1 MPDAAAGGTTLE
13 PMKLVMTMMVRD
25 EADIIDAVIRFSLDQ
40 GVDLIIVT
48 DNGSVDGTLERLEE
62 YVRAGQ
68 VVLHHEPRQ
77 LKEQYK
83 VVTRMAREA
92 FTEHGADWVINAD
105 ADEFWLPV
113 DRNLTLAEAL
123 SAVPTSV
130 RAFPVPVVNLIGPI
144 ARSGAGLDRLVWRDY
159 RSNEQLRAVG
169 LLAHPTA
176 NVVHVGDPDVE
187 VAQGNHF
194 VSIDQEGEVDP
205 RYALEVLHL
214 PWRSWRQF
222 EHKTEISGRAYASN
236 PDLAPSPNHH
246 GMKEYRRYLEGRL
259 LPAYVLRFPTPEELE
274 RGAET
279 GAFRRDETLVRY
291 LESQGDA
298 LRALLAPDEP
308 LPADEEEQA
317 RLAGRA
323 FLAMEHAFDARIAVV
338 QGAHDQAV
346 AERDAAREEVLR
358 LRNEELRLQSEAQA
372 LREELGRVGGELS
385 VTRATLDQ
393 AQERLRRIR
402 AVPVVRAA
410 IAVRNGARRLVRATR
425 R

>member
-1 MPDAAAGGTTLE
+1 
-13 PMKLVMTMMVRD
+13 MKLVMTMMVRD

-40 GVDLIIVT
+40 GVDLLIVT

-62 YVRAGQ
+62 YVKAGT

-77 LKEQYK
+77 LKEQYR

-92 FTEHGADWVINAD
+92 WTEHGADWVINAD

-113 DRNLTLAEAL
+113 DRSLTLAEAL
-123 SAVPTSV
+123 SAVPKSV

-144 ARSGAGLDRLVWRDY
+144 ARSGAGLDRLVWRDH
-159 RSNEQLRAVG
+159 RSDEQLHDVG
-169 LLAHPTA
+169 LLAHPTP

-194 VSIDQEGEVDP
+194 VSIRQEGEVDP

-246 GMKEYRRYLEGRL
+246 GMKEYKRYLEGRL
-259 LPAYVLRFPTPEELE
+259 LPAYVLRFPTPEQLE
-274 RGAET
+274 RGVET
-279 GAFRRDETLVRY
+279 GAFRRDDTLVRY
-291 LESQGDA
+291 LDSRAEV
-298 LRALLAPDEP
+298 RALVAPDEP
-308 LPADEEEQA
+308 LAAGEEAEA
-317 RLAGRA
+317 RRWGRA
-323 FLAMEHAFDARIAVV
+323 FQAMEQAFDARIAVV

-346 AERDAAREEVLR
+346 AERDAARAEVVEQRGERDRLVEQLEDTQEALEEAR
-358 LRNEELRLQSEAQA
+358 
-372 LREELGRVGGELS
+372 
-385 VTRATLDQ
+385 DH
-393 AQERLRRIR
+393 LRRIR
-402 AVPVVRAA
+402 SLPVIRAG
-410 IAVRNGARRLVRATR
+410 IAVRNRARALTHSLTRAAPR
-425 R
+425 

>member
-1 MPDAAAGGTTLE
+1 
-13 PMKLVMTMMVRD
+13 MKLVMTMMVRD

-40 GVDLIIVT
+40 GVDLLIVT
-48 DNGSVDGTLERLEE
+48 DNGSVDGTVERLEE
-62 YVRAGQ
+62 YVRAGR

-77 LKEQYK
+77 LKEQYR

-92 FTEHGADWVINAD
+92 WTEHGADWVINAD

-113 DRNLTLAEAL
+113 DRSLTLRDAL
-123 SAVPTSV
+123 SAVPKSV

-144 ARSGAGLDRLVWRDY
+144 ARSGAGLDRLVWRDG
-159 RSNEQLRAVG
+159 RSVEQLHDVG
-169 LLAHPTA
+169 LLAHPTP

-194 VSIDQEGEVDP
+194 VSIEQEGDVDP

-222 EHKTEISGRAYASN
+222 EHKTEITGRAYASN

-274 RGAET
+274 SGEAT
-279 GAFRRDETLVRY
+279 GVFRRDDTLVRY
-291 LESQGDA
+291 LESQGDG
-298 LRALLAPDEP
+298 LRALVGPDEA

-317 RLAGRA
+317 RRWGRS
-323 FLAMEHAFDARIAVV
+323 FLSVEHAFEERIAVV

-346 AERDAAREEVLR
+346 AERDAARAETDR
-358 LRNEELRLQSEAQA
+358 LRAEIDRLVGKIAEYGASLEEA
-372 LREELGRVGGELS
+372 RE
-385 VTRATLDQ
+385 Q
-393 AQERLRRIR
+393 LRRIR
-402 AVPVVRAA
+402 ALPVVRASL
-410 IAVRNGARRLVRATR
+410 AVRRIAGRLTQVPPR
-425 R
+425 

>member
-1 MPDAAAGGTTLE
+1 
-13 PMKLVMTMMVRD
+13 MKLVMTMMVRD

-40 GVDLIIVT
+40 GVDLLIIT

-62 YVRAGQ
+62 YVRTGR

-113 DRNLTLAEAL
+113 DRSLTLRDAL

-144 ARSGAGLDRLVWRDY
+144 ARSGAGLDRLVWRDG
-159 RSNEQLRAVG
+159 RSVEQLHDVG
-169 LLAHPTA
+169 LLAHPTP

-194 VSIDQEGEVDP
+194 VSIEQDGDVDP

-222 EHKTEISGRAYASN
+222 EHKTEITGRAYASN

-259 LPAYVLRFPTPEELE
+259 LPAYVLRFPTREELE
-274 RGAET
+274 SGAET
-279 GAFRRDETLVRY
+279 GAFRREETLARY
-291 LESQGDA
+291 LRAQGDG
-298 LRALLAPDEP
+298 LRSLLTPDEP
-308 LPADEEEQA
+308 LPEDEETRA
-317 RLAGRA
+317 RAAGRSFLEMERA
-323 FLAMEHAFDARIAVV
+323 FEARIAVV

-346 AERDAAREEVLR
+346 AERDAARDEVAGLRGEVLG
-358 LRNEELRLQSEAQA
+358 LRDEVGRLQGDV
-372 LREELGRVGGELS
+372 GRLGGELAVARGALEQARS
-385 VTRATLDQ
+385 QLD
-393 AQERLRRIR
+393 RIR
-402 AVPVVRAA
+402 SLPVVRAA
-410 IAVRNGARRLVRATR
+410 IAVRNRARSIARSAHR
-425 R
+425 